1 MLAFREWGHYMKWMK
16 YSLETTTEAVDIIS
30 AAFHDIGIDGIE
42 IVDNIPLSEEDTKGM
57 FIDILP
63 ELPPDEGVAVISFY
77 LDASQDHTEILV
89 RVRET
94 LEEIRQ
100 FMDIGAC
107 EIVQSETQ
115 DMDWINNWKEF
126 FKPFLV
132 GDMLIKPT
140 WEEIPEGMEYNTLI
154 QIDPGTAFGTG
165 SHETTQLCMTQLQ
178 KYIPLLK
185 ADTILDIG
193 TGSGILG
200 ITALKLGAS
209 KVVGTDLDEAAIEA
223 VRQNMASNDISDE
236 EFQAMQGNIL
246 DDASMIAWVHHF
258 VEYAKGYDIVLAN
271 ILAPVII
278 LLAKDIHH
286 FMKKGGVFITSGI
299 IDDKEEAV
307 VEAMRANSNLE
318 ILEVNHLGEWVN
330 VTVRRI

>member
-140 WEEIPEGMEYNTLI
+140 WEEIPEEMEYNTLI